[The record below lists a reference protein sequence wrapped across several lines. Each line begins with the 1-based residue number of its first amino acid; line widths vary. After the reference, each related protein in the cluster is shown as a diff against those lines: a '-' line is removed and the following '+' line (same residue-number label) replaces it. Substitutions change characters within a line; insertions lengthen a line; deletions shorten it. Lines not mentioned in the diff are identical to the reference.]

1 MGNLFKVGTN
11 IVAGGFVVGMLGD
24 IIKKQGGTK
33 NGTDT
38 KNKLYRQNLWKCNK
52 AKS

>member
-24 IIKKQGGTK
+24 IIKSGRDK
-33 NGTDT
+33 NDS
-38 KNKLYRQNLWKCNK
+38 KNRLHRKIGRASCRERV
-52 AKS
+52 